1 MMQKRFLDFLDR
13 LAIRKSDFLK
23 RKHLIFPT
31 ILLIKSKAIILNV
44 NVVWFWELVLRRG
57 ENWREL
63 EILIGFCRFSD
74 KADELDKANGAVSL
88 SENHCELLLNLV
100 VLRVRAART
109 GKANIQKGVVPKSSI
124 CVSVCLHTQLL
135 LVFLH
140 KLLLQ
145 KLGLL

>member
-1 MMQKRFLDFLDR
+1 MMQKRFLDFSDR
-13 LAIRKSDFLK
+13 LTIRKSDFLK

-74 KADELDKANGAVSL
+74 KADELDKADGAVSL

-100 VLRVRAART
+100 VLRVRAARA
-109 GKANIQKGVVPKSSI
+109 GKANIQKEVVPKSSI
-124 CVSVCLHTQLL
+124 CVKGVYKTPLHNIL
-135 LVFLH
+135 
-140 KLLLQ
+140 
-145 KLGLL
+145 

>member
-44 NVVWFWELVLRRG
+44 NVVWFWELVLRRE

-63 EILIGFCRFSD
+63 EILIGFYRFSD
-74 KADELDKANGAVSL
+74 KADELDKADGAVSL

-100 VLRVRAART
+100 VLRVRATRA
-109 GKANIQKGVVPKSSI
+109 GKTNSKEIEK
-124 CVSVCLHTQLL
+124 
-135 LVFLH
+135 
-140 KLLLQ
+140 
-145 KLGLL
+145 

>member
-1 MMQKRFLDFLDR
+1 MMQKRFLDFSDR

-44 NVVWFWELVLRRG
+44 NVVWFWELVLRRE

-63 EILIGFCRFSD
+63 EILIGFYRFSD
-74 KADELDKANGAVSL
+74 KADELDKADGAVSL

-100 VLRVRAART
+100 VLRVRATRA
-109 GKANIQKGVVPKSSI
+109 GKTNIQKEVVPKSSI
-124 CVSVCLHTQLL
+124 CVKGVYKTPLHNIL
-135 LVFLH
+135 
-140 KLLLQ
+140 
-145 KLGLL
+145 

>member
-1 MMQKRFLDFLDR
+1 M
-13 LAIRKSDFLK
+13 
-23 RKHLIFPT
+23 
-31 ILLIKSKAIILNV
+31 
-44 NVVWFWELVLRRG
+44 NVVWFWELVLPRG

-74 KADELDKANGAVSL
+74 KVDELDKADGAASL
-88 SENHCELLLNLV
+88 IENRCELLLNLV

-145 KLGLL
+145 KLGLLRLMFYVCFY

>member
-1 MMQKRFLDFLDR
+1 MMQKRFLDFSDR

-44 NVVWFWELVLRRG
+44 NVVWFWELVLRRE

-74 KADELDKANGAVSL
+74 KADGAVSL
-88 SENHCELLLNLV
+88 SENFCELLLNLV

>member
-1 MMQKRFLDFLDR
+1 MMQKRFLDFSDR
-13 LAIRKSDFLK
+13 LTIRKSDFLK

-74 KADELDKANGAVSL
+74 KADDLDKADGAASL
-88 SENHCELLLNLV
+88 IENRCELVLNSV
-100 VLRVRAART
+100 VLCLVDRQEKRT
-109 GKANIQKGVVPKSSI
+109 QKK
-124 CVSVCLHTQLL
+124 
-135 LVFLH
+135 
-140 KLLLQ
+140 
-145 KLGLL
+145 